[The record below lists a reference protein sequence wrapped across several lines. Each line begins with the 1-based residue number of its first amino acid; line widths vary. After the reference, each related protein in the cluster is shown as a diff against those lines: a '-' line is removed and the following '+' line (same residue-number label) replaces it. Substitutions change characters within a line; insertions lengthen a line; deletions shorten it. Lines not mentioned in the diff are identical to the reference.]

1 MVSITVPLKFF
12 NELLKAVIDSKSR
25 WFVGSSNINT
35 LALIIIIRLSI
46 QRTFSP
52 PDKTLLVFKAS
63 SPLNNIFPKKP
74 RINTSSL
81 SSSVFAYCLNQSTSV
96 RSLSKYSELSKNE
109 VIIVQAAKGGSSLTV
124 EAEQNNWG
132 NWDERGKLFSSSLQ
146 KINKA
151 LEDSKF
157 KKVDAIFWSQG
168 ENDGAAI
175 FLGKISKKVYKTSL
189 KKLIKRF
196 REKFKDVPFIIIET
210 GSFEGD
216 ESKSNCYQQ
225 IREAQREV
233 AEEMENVYIGY
244 NETEF
249 FIERGWLKDVVH
261 YNQIALNDIGEKLAY
276 FYYSLEN

>member
-1 MVSITVPLKFF
+1 MKYIIFRIIFLIGFLNLIGCNSRDDQKVF
-12 NELLKAVIDSKSR
+12 VIAGQSNASGVGDSGK
-25 WFVGSSNINT
+25 
-35 LALIIIIRLSI
+35 
-46 QRTFSP
+46 
-52 PDKTLLVFKAS
+52 
-63 SPLNNIFPKKP
+63 
-74 RINTSSL
+74 
-81 SSSVFAYCLNQSTSV
+81 SVFVPNKKVFEYNSLLDTLEVLKDPVGQNHLNFQVAQTGSFIPALAY
-96 RSLSKYSELSKNE
+96 KYSELSNNE
-109 VIIVQAAKGGSSLTV
+109 VIIVQAAKGGSSLTA

-132 NWDERGKLFSSSLQ
+132 NWGKRGKLFSSSLQ
-146 KINKA
+146 KTNKA